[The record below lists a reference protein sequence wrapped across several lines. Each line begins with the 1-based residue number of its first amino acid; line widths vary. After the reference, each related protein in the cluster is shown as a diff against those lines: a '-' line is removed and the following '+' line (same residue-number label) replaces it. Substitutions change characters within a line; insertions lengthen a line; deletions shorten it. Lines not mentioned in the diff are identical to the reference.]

1 MQEQRVRELK
11 DIEDQRAKVLRRQE
25 KLKQNVLKDAQ
36 AYKQRKAER
45 EIQLQ
50 QKQVE
55 EIKLG
60 NIKKNENGLCVSP
73 KREGH
78 RPSKSITSPMAARLH
93 NNPLQAH
100 AAQKSMIIEPEK
112 TEEEK
117 AEEKKKLDVM
127 RKLYRNRHSSFL

>member
-1 MQEQRVRELK
+1 
-11 DIEDQRAKVLRRQE
+11 
-25 KLKQNVLKDAQ
+25 
-36 AYKQRKAER
+36 
-45 EIQLQ
+45 
-50 QKQVE
+50 
-55 EIKLG
+55 
-60 NIKKNENGLCVSP
+60 
-73 KREGH
+73 
-78 RPSKSITSPMAARLH
+78 MAARLH